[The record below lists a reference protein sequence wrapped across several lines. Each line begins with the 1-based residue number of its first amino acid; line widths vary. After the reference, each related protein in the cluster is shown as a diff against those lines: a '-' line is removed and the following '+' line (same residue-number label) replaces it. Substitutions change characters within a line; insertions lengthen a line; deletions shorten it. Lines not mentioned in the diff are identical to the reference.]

1 MSAAPCTIQAFSTE
15 VKGAHPVP
23 LPQRQALLAYTTTG
37 GASGGLLEGAL
48 VKPLVLHSFESN
60 CQGMLKKGYGR
71 ERIDAADFILLA
83 SRTDGVAMRSGSRA
97 VTVCGFALLS
107 KLPRETAGMC
117 LDILCSCAHYGGRL
131 LEGAE
136 SLARDRGCTH
146 MQLNALPSAMDF
158 YAARGY
164 AEVRTAKGRRVGNAS
179 NGYRMTKY
187 IRALPQQLQLQPQRQ
202 LYSTMRDQQQLQLQQ
217 QRQLYTIR
225 DQQQLQQQQ
234 LVQQK
239 KTQKQQHK
247 PRAQDPTTR
256 PPPRVQTAAGRIRGG
271 GTAS

>member
-1 MSAAPCTIQAFSTE
+1 MSAAPCTIQAFSAE
-15 VKGAHPVP
+15 DKGAHPVH
-23 LPQRQALLAYTTTG
+23 LPQRQQELAYTG
-37 GASGGLLEGAL
+37 GGWGLLDGAL

-107 KLPRETAGMC
+107 KLPQETASMC
-117 LDILCSCAHYGGRL
+117 LDILCSCAHYGSRL

-146 MQLNALPSAMDF
+146 MQLNALPGAMEF

-164 AEVRTAKGRRVGNAS
+164 AEVRTAQGRRVGNAN

-187 IRALPQQLQLQPQRQ
+187 IRALPQHPQPSQVFT
-202 LYSTMRDQQQLQLQQ
+202 TMH
-217 QRQLYTIR
+217 
-225 DQQQLQQQQ
+225 
-234 LVQQK
+234 
-239 KTQKQQHK
+239 QQHAPA
-247 PRAQDPTTR
+247 PRTRAPAGRRPTPPTR
-256 PPPRVQTAAGRIRGG
+256 TRKAHRIRGG
-271 GTAS
+271 GTAPTL